1 MKILLINYEYPPLG
15 GGGGVASEKLAKGWA
30 QLGHEVHVLTTKAP
44 DLPPCE
50 KRGGVNI
57 YRVPVLSR
65 KESSAASISSLI
77 TFPLTAIPKGI
88 SLCLKNKYDAVNTHF
103 AVPTGPAG
111 FVLSKL
117 FKIPNVL
124 SLHGADIYDP
134 TRKYSPH
141 QNKVLGSVV
150 RFILNTADA
159 VVAQSSNTKENA
171 KKYFHPNKEITVIP
185 LAFEKPSFRKISRL
199 SLGLEED
206 GSYIISIGRLVKRK
220 GFGYLVEALDKLNV
234 AARSYRACERRHKMP
249 QLQKAKAVII
259 GEGPEKSALQK
270 QIKDLGLED
279 KVKLLGFVPEEKKF
293 QYLACSDI
301 YVLSSLHEG
310 FGIVLQ
316 EAMEVGLPIVATNWG
331 GQTDFLADGENALL
345 VPPGDP
351 EALVTAIKKLLDNQE
366 LMRKM
371 RNNNKEKVK
380 QFYIPNVAKQYL
392 ELFDKMIPSGRRL

>member
-65 KESSAASISSLI
+65 KESSAASLLSLI

-88 SLCLKNKYDAVNTHF
+88 SLCLKNKYDVVNTHF

-141 QNKVLGSVV
+141 QNKVLGYVV

-185 LAFEKPSFRKISRL
+185 LAFEKPEIEFRVKRQELSGEGVRL
-199 SLGLEED
+199 VSV
-206 GSYIISIGRLVKRK
+206 GRLVERK
-220 GFGYLVEALDKLNV
+220 GYKYLLEAMTKLPVNV
-234 AARSYRACERRHKMP
+234 NLR
-249 QLQKAKAVII
+249 II
-259 GEGPEKSALQK
+259 GDGPQK
-270 QIKDLGLED
+270 EELGSLAKKLDISER
-279 KVKLLGFVPEEKKF
+279 VKLLGFVSEEEK
-293 QYLACSDI
+293 YRELANSDL